1 MTKRTNFI
9 PAARAAAP
17 RHTGV
22 SVIATRGL
30 VVGAVLA
37 SLTGCGM
44 INSVIGGDKV
54 DYKAAKRAPGL
65 DVPPDLTQLQADNRY
80 TLPDAKDGIATA
92 SSYNAARGTAAQ
104 AGSASVPGAEPASI
118 GVAPAGSGM
127 RVERSGDQRWLVVN
141 KTPEV
146 LWPQLQAFWQDAGFT
161 LVSDTPAAG
170 VMETD
175 WKGNDDKIPQD
186 MFRRAVNNVVKGL
199 FSSDERD
206 KFVLRV
212 ERQADGSSEIY
223 LTARV
228 QQQVYQ
234 GAQNDN
240 VVWNPMPKD
249 PALEAQYLAR
259 VMTALGGGVTTEA
272 EAKTAVS
279 DAVVQPA
286 HAKLA
291 GDGAARHVEVDEGFD
306 HAWRRV
312 GLALDRAGFTVEDR
326 DRTKG
331 LYFVRYLDPE
341 NKAAEPGF
349 FKKVFSWGSDA
360 DKNKEA
366 PQFQISVKA
375 GAGSASD
382 VSVLDKAG
390 QPDQTPTAG
399 RMLTILNDQL
409 K

>member
-1 MTKRTNFI
+1 MTIRKNFI
-9 PAARAAAP
+9 PAENAVAP
-17 RHTGV
+17 RRTSV
-22 SVIATRGL
+22 STMTTRGL
-30 VVGAVLA
+30 VIGAVMA

-54 DYKAAKRAPGL
+54 DYKGAKRAPAL

-80 TLPDAKDGIATA
+80 ALPDSKDGIATA
-92 SSYNAARGTAAQ
+92 SAYNASRGTAEQ
-104 AGSASVPGAEPASI
+104 AGTASSQADPATI
-118 GVAPAGSGM
+118 GMAPAGSGI

-146 LWPQLQAFWQDAGFT
+146 LWPLLESFWQDAGFT
-161 LVSDTPAAG
+161 LVSDTPLAG

-186 MFRRAVNNVVKGL
+186 MFRRAVDSVVKGL

-206 KFVLRV
+206 KFIVRV
-212 ERQADGSSEIY
+212 ERQPDGSSEIY

-228 QQQVYQ
+228 QQQEYQ
-234 GAQNDN
+234 GAQNDT
-240 VVWNPMPKD
+240 VVWKSMPKD

-272 EAKTAVS
+272 QAKTAVG
-279 DAVVQPA
+279 DAVVAPQ
-286 HAKLA
+286 HAKVV
-291 GDGAARHVEVDEGFD
+291 GDGAARRVEVDETFD
-306 HAWRRV
+306 RAWRRV

-349 FKKVFSWGSDA
+349 FKKIFSWGSDA

-366 PQFQISVKA
+366 PQFQISVKT
-375 GAGSASD
+375 GAGSVSD
-382 VSVLDKAG
+382 VTVLDKAG
-390 QPDQTPTAG
+390 QPDASPTAG
-399 RMLTILNDQL
+399 RMLKILNDQL